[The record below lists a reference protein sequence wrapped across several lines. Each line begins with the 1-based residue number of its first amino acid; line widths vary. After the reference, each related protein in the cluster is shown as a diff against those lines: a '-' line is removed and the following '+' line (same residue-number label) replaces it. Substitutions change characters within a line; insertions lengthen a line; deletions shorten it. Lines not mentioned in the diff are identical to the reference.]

1 MLNMDKAMELMRQL
15 HSRHLLTVETKCPQ
29 SNLDWLEEKGLVNR
43 SPAIERKA
51 NGFTCYRCGVSHKRY
66 FAHSPC
72 EVCQKDCVYCRS
84 CIMMGKAAECGFLY
98 EWTGP
103 KMVETCRAELTWQGE
118 LSKGQKRASER
129 MIEAIKNK
137 FDLLV
142 WAVCG
147 AGKTEVL
154 FHGIEYALNQGM
166 RVCIATPRTDVV
178 LELEPRLRK
187 AFQGVTITVL
197 YGGSSQRFQITPL
210 VITTTH
216 QLMRYK
222 NAFDVLIVDEVDA
235 FPYSMDERL
244 QFAVLKAMRKNRG
257 VRIYLSATPSKKMT
271 REVSR
276 GKLEAIKIPLRF
288 HEQPL
293 PIPTF
298 HWIGH
303 WKKKLKKNQLP
314 PKVMNWMQRHI
325 ANKRRILLF
334 VPSIAT
340 MKKVTKILREQ
351 SLNVEGVSADDPDRK
366 QKVQHFR
373 DYVYDVL
380 VTTTIL
386 ERGVTIPNV
395 QVGVL
400 GSESTIFT
408 ESALVQIS
416 GRVGRHP
423 DYCTGDVFL
432 FHFGLTKSMKQAKKH
447 IAKMNDTAAKE
458 FSEKQCGFN

>member
-1 MLNMDKAMELMRQL
+1 MELMRQL
-15 HSRHLLTVETKCPQ
+15 HSRHLLTAETRCPQ

-43 SPAIERKA
+43 TPAIERKA
-51 NGFTCYRCGVSHKRY
+51 NGFTCCRCGVSHKRY

-84 CIMMGKAAECGFLY
+84 CIMMGKATECGFLY
-98 EWTGP
+98 EWTDP
-103 KMVETCRAELTWQGE
+103 QKVETYRAELTWQGE
-118 LSKGQKRASER
+118 LSKGQKRASEK
-129 MIEAIKNK
+129 MIEAIKSK

-166 RVCIATPRTDVV
+166 SVCIATPRTDVV

-187 AFQGVTITVL
+187 AFQGMTIAVL
-197 YGGSSQRFQITPL
+197 YGGSSQRFQIAPL
-210 VITTTH
+210 VIATTH

-222 NAFDVLIVDEVDA
+222 NAFDVVIVDEVDA

-244 QFAVLKAMRKNRG
+244 QFAVLKAMRKNGG

-271 REVSR
+271 REVSS
-276 GKLEAIKIPLRF
+276 GKLETIKIPLRF
-288 HEQPL
+288 HKQPL
-293 PIPTF
+293 PVPTF

-314 PKVMNWMQRHI
+314 RKVMNWMQRHI
-325 ANKRRILLF
+325 ANKRRVLLF

-340 MKKVTKILREQ
+340 MKKVTKILREH

-432 FHFGLTKSMKQAKKH
+432 FHFGLTRSMKQAKKH
-447 IAKMNDTAAKE
+447 IVKMNDTAANE

>member
-1 MLNMDKAMELMRQL
+1 MNMDKAMELMRQL
-15 HSRHLLTVETKCPQ
+15 HSRHLLTAETRCPQ

-43 SPAIERKA
+43 TPAIERKA
-51 NGFTCYRCGVSHKRY
+51 NGFTCCRCGVSHKRY

-72 EVCQKDCVYCRS
+72 EVCQKDCIYCRS
-84 CIMMGKAAECGFLY
+84 CIMMGKATECGFLY

-103 KMVETCRAELTWQGE
+103 QMVETYRAELTWQGE
-118 LSKGQKRASER
+118 LTKGQKRASEG

-187 AFQGVTITVL
+187 AFQGMTIAVL
-197 YGGSSQRFQITPL
+197 YGGSSQRFQIAPL
-210 VITTTH
+210 VIATTH

-244 QFAVLKAMRKNRG
+244 QFAVLKAMSRNGG

-271 REVSR
+271 REVSS

-288 HEQPL
+288 HKQPL
-293 PIPTF
+293 PVPTF

-314 PKVMNWMQRHI
+314 RKVMNWMQRHI
-325 ANKRRILLF
+325 VNKRRVLLF

-340 MKKVTKILREQ
+340 MKKVTKILREH

-366 QKVQHFR
+366 QKVQYFR
-373 DYVYDVL
+373 DYEYDVL

-432 FHFGLTKSMKQAKKH
+432 FHFGLTRSMKQAKKH
-447 IAKMNDTAAKE
+447 IVKMNDTAANE

>member
-1 MLNMDKAMELMRQL
+1 
-15 HSRHLLTVETKCPQ
+15 
-29 SNLDWLEEKGLVNR
+29 
-43 SPAIERKA
+43 
-51 NGFTCYRCGVSHKRY
+51 
-66 FAHSPC
+66 
-72 EVCQKDCVYCRS
+72 
-84 CIMMGKAAECGFLY
+84 MMGKATECGFLY

-103 KMVETCRAELTWQGE
+103 QMVETYRAELTWQGE
-118 LSKGQKRASER
+118 LTKGQKRASEG

-187 AFQGVTITVL
+187 AFQGMTIAVL
-197 YGGSSQRFQITPL
+197 YGGSSQRFQIAPL
-210 VITTTH
+210 VIATTH

-244 QFAVLKAMRKNRG
+244 QFAVLKAMRRNGG

-271 REVSR
+271 REVSS

-288 HEQPL
+288 HKQPL
-293 PIPTF
+293 PVPTF

-314 PKVMNWMQRHI
+314 RKVMNWMQRHI
-325 ANKRRILLF
+325 VNKRRVLLF

-340 MKKVTKILREQ
+340 MKKVTKILREH

-366 QKVQHFR
+366 QKVQYFR
-373 DYVYDVL
+373 DYEYDVL

-432 FHFGLTKSMKQAKKH
+432 FHFGLTRSMKQAKKH
-447 IAKMNDTAAKE
+447 IVKMNDTAANE

>member
-1 MLNMDKAMELMRQL
+1 MDKAMELMRQL
-15 HSRHLLTVETKCPQ
+15 HSRHLLTAETRCPQ

-43 SPAIERKA
+43 TPAIERKA
-51 NGFTCYRCGVSHKRY
+51 NGFTCCRCGVSHKRY

-72 EVCQKDCVYCRS
+72 EVCQKDCIYCRS
-84 CIMMGKAAECGFLY
+84 CIMMGKATECGFLY

-103 KMVETCRAELTWQGE
+103 QMVETYRAELTWQGE
-118 LSKGQKRASER
+118 LTKGQKRASEG

-187 AFQGVTITVL
+187 AFQGMTIAVL
-197 YGGSSQRFQITPL
+197 YGGSSQRFQIAPL
-210 VITTTH
+210 VIATTH

-244 QFAVLKAMRKNRG
+244 QFAVLKAMSRNGG

-271 REVSR
+271 REVSS

-288 HEQPL
+288 HKQPL
-293 PIPTF
+293 PVPTF

-314 PKVMNWMQRHI
+314 RKVMNWMQRHI
-325 ANKRRILLF
+325 VNKRRVLLF

-340 MKKVTKILREQ
+340 MKKVTKILREH

-366 QKVQHFR
+366 QKVQYFR
-373 DYVYDVL
+373 DYEYDVL

-432 FHFGLTKSMKQAKKH
+432 FHFGLTRSMKQAKKH
-447 IAKMNDTAAKE
+447 IVKMNDTAANE